1 MLINFIRRPGFAAE
15 VEIYRHPTPELG
27 IESRPGDVWAIL
39 RHAPIA
45 FDCPARSGQDGSHVK
60 LRHVAGHVKLRHAA
74 GQRKASNFAEASAFV
89 RATVDGSM
97 DRSNFVLL
105 RIASYS

>member
-1 MLINFIRRPGFAAE
+1 VLIDFIRRPGFAAE
-15 VEIYRHPTPELG
+15 VEIYRHPAPELG

-60 LRHVAGHVKLRHAA
+60 LRHVAG
-74 GQRKASNFAEASAFV
+74 QRKA
-89 RATVDGSM
+89 
-97 DRSNFVLL
+97 SNFVLL